1 MKVGIIGAG
10 PAGLACAYKLSK
22 AGIEVDVYEA
32 GGTVGGLARSF
43 RLWNQTVDLGPHRFF
58 SRDPRVNGLWLEV
71 AGRDYSMVNRLTRIL
86 YKNKLYQYPLRP
98 ADVVGKLGALETV
111 RALLSYVREKAAPE
125 TPRAGEET
133 FESWVVRRFGRR
145 LYEIFFKTYSEKL
158 WGIPCGE
165 LDADFAVQRIKKFS
179 LYEALKTAF
188 ANDKSGKHKTLV
200 DRFAYPFLGTGMV
213 YERMAAHVSRN
224 GGGVHLNMPVRRVVS
239 AGMRV
244 TGIEFPDGRTEAYD
258 HIVSTMPLT
267 LLVLGLDGVSAEVTA
282 AAKSLKFRNT
292 ILVYLNVQNKNLFPD
307 NWIYI
312 HSPQLKVGR
321 ITNFRNW
328 SPHLY
333 GEESSSILALEFWCD
348 ESDELWSR
356 DDEYL
361 IVLGRKELTEAGLA
375 REEDVTQ
382 GYVHRINRCYPVYMS
397 GYKKFLKPI
406 QDYLDGIKGLTVIGR
421 YGSFKYNNQDH
432 SILMGILAAENI
444 VSGSGHNLW
453 EINTDY
459 EYQES
464 ALITETGLVEL
475 DT

>member
-22 AGIEVDVYEA
+22 AGIKADVYEA
-32 GGTVGGLARSF
+32 SGSVGGLARSF

-71 AGRDYSMVNRLTRIL
+71 VGRDYSMVNRLTRIL

-98 ADVVGKLGALETV
+98 TDVVTNLGALETS
-111 RALLSYVREKAAPE
+111 RALLSYVREKVAPE
-125 TPRAGEET
+125 APRAGEET

-179 LYEALKTAF
+179 LFEALKAAF
-188 ANDKSGKHKTLV
+188 STDTSGKHKTLV

-213 YERMAAHVSRN
+213 YERMADHVSRN
-224 GGGVHLNMPVRRVVS
+224 GGAVHLGTPVRKVAS
-239 AGMRV
+239 AGMKA
-244 TGIEFPDGRTEAYD
+244 TGIELADGRVE
-258 HIVSTMPLT
+258 
-267 LLVLGLDGVSAEVTA
+267 AEVVA

-292 ILVYLNVQNKNLFPD
+292 ILVYLNIRNENLFPD

-333 GEESSSILALEFWCD
+333 GEEKSSILALEFWCN

-361 IVLGRKELTEAGLA
+361 IGLGRKELAEAGLA
-375 REEDVTQ
+375 SETDAAQ

-397 GYKKFLKPI
+397 GYKKLLKPI
-406 QDYLDGIKGLTVIGR
+406 QDYLDGIGGLTVIGR

-444 VSGSGHNLW
+444 VSGTGHNLW
-453 EINTDY
+453 GVRFDHGDGSRRAE
-459 EYQES
+459 
-464 ALITETGLVEL
+464 
-475 DT
+475 